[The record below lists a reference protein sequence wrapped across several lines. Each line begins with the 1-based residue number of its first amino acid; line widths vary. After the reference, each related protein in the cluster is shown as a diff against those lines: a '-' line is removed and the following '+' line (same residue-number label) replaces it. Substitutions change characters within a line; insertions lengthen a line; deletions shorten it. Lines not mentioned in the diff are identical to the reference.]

1 MFLCEKICSKICSK
15 LCNGRNM
22 NMKYGFVSREKHRFE
37 LLEVDQQYQH
47 FLTPLSDFRLCEPIL
62 DNSVRFWTEV
72 FDFGPKYP
80 ILGTIVRLWTLA
92 SGYQHK
98 RPISN
103 TSVRF

>member
-1 MFLCEKICSKICSK
+1 MKKSVLRFSQSYAMVEIWIL
-15 LCNGRNM
+15 
-22 NMKYGFVSREKHRFE
+22 KYGFVSREKHRFE

-92 SGYQHK
+92 SGYKH
-98 RPISN
+98 
-103 TSVRF
+103 

>member
-47 FLTPLSDFRLCEPIL
+47 FLTPLSDFRHCKPTIVSDFGQKYLIL
-62 DNSVRFWTEV
+62 DPSIRF
-72 FDFGPKYP
+72 
-80 ILGTIVRLWTLA
+80 
-92 SGYQHK
+92 
-98 RPISN
+98 
-103 TSVRF
+103 

>member
-47 FLTPLSDFRLCEPIL
+47 FLTPLSDFRLCELIL

-92 SGYQHK
+92 SGYK
-98 RPISN
+98 Y
-103 TSVRF
+103 